1 MTLTTTL
8 VETCLS
14 RLPARTGPDALA
26 VARRCLVDSLACAY
40 AAADERP
47 VRMLRETL
55 RTVGSGGES
64 SVIGH
69 PDRARADDAALING
83 AMISLQL
90 FDDSHVQMRG
100 HPSGP
105 LLPAVLAVGE
115 AKDRTLAQVLT
126 AFVVGCELECR
137 LGLALNPSHYEIGWH
152 ATATQ
157 GIMGAAMA
165 CALLLGLDRV
175 RAAHAL
181 GIAASMA
188 GGLRRN
194 FGTMTMSLHSGLAAS
209 GGVRAA
215 RLAAAGYSADSG
227 VFDGAMSYGEVFSRE
242 WSPGTLAQDLVHWG
256 EPFAIV
262 VPGPGIKLF
271 PLGRPSLAAVD
282 AVIAL
287 REKHGIGAADV
298 ERITCEVSYMYPRTL
313 IHSRPE
319 TGLQGK
325 TSLQYCVAATLVDGR
340 PWFSSFTDEAVR
352 RPAIK
357 RLIDRIEVRVP
368 PELSE
373 NVPEVRRK
381 PFEQPVTITIRTQ
394 DGRTL
399 SETVRYARGEP
410 QNPASDADVRR
421 KFEECARSRLG
432 AREIGA
438 ILGYVCSAG
447 ATVRGLFDLMEN
459 REAA

>member
-1 MTLTTTL
+1 MTLTSML

-14 RLPARTGPDALA
+14 RLPARTGADALS
-26 VARRCLVDSLACAY
+26 VARRCLIDSLACGY
-40 AAADERP
+40 AAADEQP
-47 VRMLRETL
+47 IRMLRETL
-55 RTVGSGGES
+55 CTGRRGGES

-69 PDRARADDAALING
+69 PDRARAGDAALVNG
-83 AMISLQL
+83 TMISLQL

-115 AKDRTLAQVLT
+115 AEDRDLAEALT

-215 RLAAAGYSADSG
+215 RLAAAGYTADPG
-227 VFDGAMSYGEVFSRE
+227 VFDGAMSYGDVFSRE
-242 WSPGTLAQDLVHWG
+242 WSPQTLAQDLVHWG
-256 EPFAIV
+256 APFAIV
-262 VPGPGIKLF
+262 TPGPGIKLF
-271 PLGRPSLAAVD
+271 PLGRPALAAVD

-287 REKHGIGAADV
+287 RDQHGISPADV
-298 ERITCEVSYMYPRTL
+298 ESITCEVSYMYPRTL
-313 IHSRPE
+313 IHSHPA

-340 PWFSSFTDEAVR
+340 PWFASFSDE
-352 RPAIK
+352 
-357 RLIDRIEVRVP
+357 
-368 PELSE
+368 
-373 NVPEVRRK
+373 
-381 PFEQPVTITIRTQ
+381 
-394 DGRTL
+394 
-399 SETVRYARGEP
+399 
-410 QNPASDADVRR
+410 
-421 KFEECARSRLG
+421 
-432 AREIGA
+432 
-438 ILGYVCSAG
+438 

-459 REAA
+459 RKAT